1 MCVLTLYLP
10 RLKLTMLKSLTVIL
24 FTVSLLFSLLAP
36 SFLNLLS
43 NDEIAIV
50 DFAGEES
57 QKESEISFGEDIK
70 LIFTIPGITVLGL
83 DMKCDKFHIYQE
95 NTSIHTSVI
104 HLPPPK
110 SFI

>member
-1 MCVLTLYLP
+1 MCVLILYLP
-10 RLKLTMLKSLTVIL
+10 RLTLTMLKSLTVIL
-24 FTVSLLFSLLAP
+24 FAVSLLFSMLAP

-50 DFAGEES
+50 DFSDEES
-57 QKESEISFGEDIK
+57 QKESEISFGEDFK
-70 LIFTIPGITVLGL
+70 LIITIPVITVIGL
-83 DMKCDKFHIYQE
+83 DMKYDKFHIYQE
-95 NTSIHTSVI
+95 NTSTHTSVI